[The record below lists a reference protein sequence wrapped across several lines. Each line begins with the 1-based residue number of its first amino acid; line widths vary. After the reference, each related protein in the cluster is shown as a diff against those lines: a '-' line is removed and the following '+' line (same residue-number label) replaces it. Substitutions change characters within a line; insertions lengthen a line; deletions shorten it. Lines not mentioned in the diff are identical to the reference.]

1 MALLTLWLGLGAVVT
16 RAVAGRLGAV
26 RAAVAGLA
34 LLLHLAAA
42 VTVGIAGYRGGLLVF
57 EHGAGVKVGGTL
69 VENPEGDKA
78 GEAHEGH

>member
-1 MALLTLWLGLGAVVT
+1 VVT
-16 RAVAGRLGAV
+16 RALAGRAGPA

-42 VTVGIAGYRGGLLVF
+42 TTVGIAGYRGGLLVF

-69 VENPEGDKA
+69 VENPEGESGGGA
-78 GEAHEGH
+78 GAEKH